1 MADDRTSS
9 MIEVA
14 AIKRPAARYDVAI
27 LGGGLAG
34 LTLALQLSKSRPQTS
49 IAVLEKREGPAPQA
63 AFKVGEST
71 VAIGGD
77 YFANKVGLK
86 DHLVEHQLRKAGLRF
101 FCPAGDNSDI
111 TRRIESGPPL
121 YPPHDTF
128 QIDRGLF
135 ENELASRARAAGVD
149 VLQGARVQEVELGE
163 DTHEV
168 GFDQFGQRSTLQ
180 ARWVVDAA
188 GRSAIMK
195 RKLGLS
201 KDVGHTINSA
211 WLRLGGG
218 LDFEQWGA
226 EDDAWMGR
234 MFEHGIRQFSTNHL
248 TGEGYWVWLIPLATG
263 PISIGVCADP
273 RFHPF
278 EEIGELDA
286 FLDWLDRHEPQL
298 AAAIRPRTDDIQDFL
313 RVKDFAYGVERMI
326 STDRWALVGEAA
338 AFADPFL
345 SPGSD
350 MIALSNTIAAG
361 AIERDL
367 DGQEIDEHV
376 AYYGDLY
383 QRTFAHVLSRTEDFY
398 PVFANPWVA
407 SAKFGWD
414 AYMSACGVVLPMISG
429 RLSSLELMRRA
440 DEDID
445 RAFRLNINMHAL
457 MREWHQLEVRDCQD
471 DFHKVGVVA
480 AVRANLNA
488 VSEQFDDDDA
498 LLAKLSQQVSEAEAI
513 AVAIFFKAAAALPEP
528 PSEDLAVNPYKISL
542 RPQDW
547 EADGALSQ
555 PALTLAQAHE
565 RVPDIGWMF
574 LDYVPPSG

>member
-1 MADDRTSS
+1 MPNDRTSS

-34 LTLALQLSKSRPQTS
+34 LTLAMQLKQRRPQTS

-77 YFANKVGLK
+77 YFANKLGLK
-86 DHLVEHQLRKAGLRF
+86 DHLLERHLRKAGLRF
-101 FCPAGDNSDI
+101 FSPAGANEDI
-111 TRRIESGPPL
+111 TSRVESGPPL
-121 YPPHDTF
+121 YPPHDTY

-135 ENELASRARAAGVD
+135 ENELAARARALGVD
-149 VLQGARVQEVELGE
+149 VLQGSRVQEVELRE
-163 DTHEV
+163 QTTHEV
-168 GFDQFGQRSTLQ
+168 AFDQFGERTTLE

-188 GRSAIMK
+188 GRSALLK

-201 KDVGHTINSA
+201 KEVGHTINSA

-218 LDFEQWGA
+218 LDFERWGA
-226 EDDAWMGR
+226 EDPAWMGR
-234 MFEHGIRQFSTNHL
+234 MFEPGIRQFSTNHL
-248 TGEGYWVWLIPLATG
+248 TGEGYWVWLIPLGTG

-273 RFHPF
+273 RYHPF
-278 EEIGELDA
+278 EEMDELDR

-298 AAAIRPRTDDIQDFL
+298 AGAIRPRTGEIQDFL

-326 STDRWALVGEAA
+326 SPDRWALVGEAA

-350 MIALSNTIAAG
+350 MIALSNTIATV

-367 DGQEIDEHV
+367 DGLDTAEHI

-383 QRTFAHVLSRTEDFY
+383 QRTFAHVLCRTEDFY

-407 SAKFGWD
+407 AVKFGWD
-414 AYMSACGVVLPMISG
+414 AYMSLCGVALPMLSG
-429 RLSSLELMRRA
+429 RLVDLELMRKA
-440 DEDID
+440 DADID
-445 RAFRLNINMHAL
+445 RIFRLNINMHAL
-457 MREWHQLEVRDCQD
+457 LREWHELERRPWENE
-471 DFHKVGVVA
+471 FHKVGLVA
-480 AVRANLNA
+480 AVRTNLSA
-488 VSEQFDDDDA
+488 GSLEYDDES
-498 LLAKLSQQVSEAEAI
+498 LLAKLSQQVSEAEAL
-513 AVAIFFKAAAALPEP
+513 AVVIFHKAAAALGEP
-528 PSEDLAVNPYKISL
+528 PAEDLAVNPYAISL
-542 RPQDW
+542 RQGDW
-547 EADGALSQ
+547 EADGLFQS
-555 PALTLAQAHE
+555 PTLTLAEAHE
-565 RVPDIGWMF
+565 RVPDADWIF
-574 LDYVPPSG
+574 LDYQPPSA